1 MLVINLSNA
10 LKFFVHFDFDL
21 WSLRPNG
28 GHWDEA
34 CGVPDFVLGTLANDD
49 LLIHASY
56 IVPCL

>member
-1 MLVINLSNA
+1 M
-10 LKFFVHFDFDL
+10 HFDFDL

-34 CGVPDFVLGTLANDD
+34 CGVPGFVLGTLANDD